1 MILLE
6 LIEVENMS
14 DSIIRIKPS
23 FEFGSLNILNDLT
36 VAYQRDMSTS
46 VDYGQD
52 YFSKY
57 TSYEDTDISK
67 RLNNFRT
74 SITSKYCNSVLDVG
88 IGSGEFIKKYKNKA
102 FGYDINPY
110 AIKILKQKNIY
121 VDPYLD
127 NLEGIDG
134 FTMWDVLE
142 HIKNPDIL
150 LNKIPKTKIVIVSI
164 PIFDNILKV
173 KQSKHYRP
181 NEHYYYCTSIGLIN
195 FFDQMKYTIIEV
207 SDQESVC
214 GRESITSFVF
224 RKDGD

>member
-1 MILLE
+1 MTLLE
-6 LIEVENMS
+6 LIEVNNMS
-14 DSIIRIKPS
+14 DSIILIKPS

-36 VAYQRDMSTS
+36 IAYQRDMSVS
-46 VDYGQD
+46 VHYDQD
-52 YFSKY
+52 YFNKY
-57 TSYEDTDISK
+57 INYEDTEISK
-67 RLNNFRT
+67 KLNDFRT
-74 SITSKYCNSVLDVG
+74 SITSKYCNSVLDIG

-110 AIKILKQKNIY
+110 AVKTLKQKDIY

-127 NLEGIDG
+127 NLDGIDG

-164 PIFDNILKV
+164 PIFDNILEV

-181 NEHYYYCTSIGLIN
+181 NEHYYYYTINGLIK

>member
-1 MILLE
+1 
-6 LIEVENMS
+6 MS

-36 VAYQRDMSTS
+36 VAYQRDMSAS

-181 NEHYYYCTSIGLIN
+181 NEHYYYYTSIGLIN

>member
-1 MILLE
+1 
-6 LIEVENMS
+6 MS

-36 VAYQRDMSTS
+36 VAYQRDMSAS

-181 NEHYYYCTSIGLIN
+181 NEHYYYYTISGLIN